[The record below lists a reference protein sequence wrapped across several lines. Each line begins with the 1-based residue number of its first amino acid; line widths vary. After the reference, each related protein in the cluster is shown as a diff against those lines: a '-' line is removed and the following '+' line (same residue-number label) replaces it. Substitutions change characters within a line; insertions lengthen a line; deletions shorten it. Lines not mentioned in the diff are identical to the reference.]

1 MNRIRKLRKEK
12 KLTLKEASEEL
23 KKNNINISADA
34 LSKYERGDREP
45 KLEAWQKLAD
55 FFNVP
60 VPYLQG
66 VSSIKS
72 LEQVST
78 MENFAKSVEP
88 IKKKDV
94 KASIYEMREL
104 SKAWQLATF
113 TRINKAILNH
123 QNMELSGDEVEKYR
137 KVVADF
143 DAKNLVDT
151 SDINFH
157 ITQLYLIM
165 LNAIQ
170 GKSKDKEAFEKISKI
185 ICEYLGIWDEM
196 QKDKD

>member
-1 MNRIRKLRKEK
+1 MNRIKKVREEK
-12 KLTLKEASEEL
+12 GFSQSDVA
-23 KKNNINISADA
+23 KNLGITRQAVS
-34 LSKYERGDREP
+34 LYEKGDREP
-45 KLEAWQKLAD
+45 KLEMWQKLAD

-137 KVVADF
+137 KIVADF

>member
-113 TRINKAILNH
+113 TRINQAILNH
-123 QNMELSGDEVEKYR
+123 QNTQLSGDEIEKYR
-137 KVVADF
+137 KIVADF